1 MLRRFHTSLVTFM
14 QSFFLPE
21 NQLSS
26 AQKWVLGLVNLG
38 AVVVF
43 WVLSSFLVNDLFE
56 SNIYRKPFFITWINT
71 SCFIFYLIPYLKYER
86 LTISQFISR
95 LKEDYHKPATVCL
108 ADLERSAPKM
118 SNYGASMDETMDAA
132 QEIETVDS
140 KELDDEEVGLWE
152 TVILSLK
159 FVVLWFLAN
168 LVTNASLSYTSVAS
182 QTILSSTSS
191 FFTLIV
197 GAFYMIEKI
206 NRNKVFGII
215 LSFAGVIIVSKI
227 DSADESVPDGQ
238 SSLLSVWGNVLAL
251 VGAFIYGVY
260 TILLKHKIA
269 KPNTSKERI
278 LNTHLFFGFV
288 GLYCLLLLWPA
299 ILVLH
304 FIGAETFELPGS
316 THVLLILAINAFITF
331 ISDFCWCKA
340 VLLTSPLTVTVGLS
354 LTIPLA
360 MVGDWIFKDFH
371 VNPLYIFGAAAV
383 TMGFLVIN
391 KDEKEDFVDEE

>member
-1 MLRRFHTSLVTFM
+1 M
-14 QSFFLPE
+14 
-21 NQLSS
+21 
-26 AQKWVLGLVNLG
+26 
-38 AVVVF
+38 VF

-71 SCFIFYLIPYLKYER
+71 SCFIFYLIPYLKYEGLTLNQFVAR
-86 LTISQFISR
+86 LR
-95 LKEDYHKPATVCL
+95 EDYHKPKAVLL
-108 ADLERSAPKM
+108 ADLENSSLKM
-118 SNYGASMDETMDAA
+118 NTYGSSSDETLVSS
-132 QEIETVDS
+132 QEVSTEANDP
-140 KELDDEEVGLWE
+140 KEMQDEEVGLWE

-197 GAFYMIEKI
+197 GALYLIEKI
-206 NRNKVFGII
+206 NKNKVFGII
-215 LSFAGVIIVSKI
+215 LSFCGVIIVSKI
-227 DSADESVPDGQ
+227 DSVEEAVPDGE
-238 SSLLSVWGNVLAL
+238 SSVLSVWGNTLAL

-269 KPNTSKERI
+269 QPNTSQERI

-288 GLYCLLLLWPA
+288 GLYCLIMLWPA

-304 FIGAETFELPGS
+304 FIGAESFELPS
-316 THVLLILAINAFITF
+316 SSHVLLLLGVNAFITF

-360 MVGDWIFKDFH
+360 MVGDWIFKGFH
-371 VNPLYIFGAAAV
+371 VNPWYVCGAVAV

-391 KDEKEDFVDEE
+391 KDEKEDFIAEE